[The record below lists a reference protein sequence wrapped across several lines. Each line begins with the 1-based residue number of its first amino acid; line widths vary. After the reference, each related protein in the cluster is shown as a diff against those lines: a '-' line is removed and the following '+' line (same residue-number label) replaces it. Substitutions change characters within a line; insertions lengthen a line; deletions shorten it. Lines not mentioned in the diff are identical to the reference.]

1 MCGIAGVI
9 EFANPADLSPSALE
23 RMAGVLRHRGP
34 DDQGFYVSG
43 GTGLAHRRLSII
55 DLSPGGHQPKLSEDG
70 LASVVFNG
78 EIYNFPELRAELE
91 AKGERFETRSDTEV
105 LLKAYR
111 VWGEDCLSRLNG
123 MFAFAIWDSKRRI
136 LFAARDRL
144 GKKPFF
150 YYEDGRR
157 FLFGSEIKSILAYG
171 NVDREIDVGAVD
183 QYLTDHVIPAPRT
196 VF

>member
-91 AKGERFETRSDTEV
+91 AKGERFESRSDTEV

-111 VWGEDCLSRLNG
+111 VWGEDCT
-123 MFAFAIWDSKRRI
+123 AFHPAKYSSM
-136 LFAARDRL
+136 AC
-144 GKKPFF
+144 P
-150 YYEDGRR
+150 YM
-157 FLFGSEIKSILAYG
+157 
-171 NVDREIDVGAVD
+171 VGAAGWRPRGGPGGGGV
-183 QYLTDHVIPAPRT
+183 PAGGEGSVPGSSCRPT
-196 VF
+196 IHSLPV